1 MLTVNKIK
9 SKNVKE
15 FICGAKIEK
24 KILTKQVKVA
34 PPEPIKQEK
43 QNVINFSLKK
53 TSYNCPGTYK
63 TSQSGF
69 PGTYKARKTKHY

>member
-43 QNVINFSLKK
+43 QNVTNFSLKK
-53 TSYNCPGTYK
+53 LHIIVLEP
-63 TSQSGF
+63 
-69 PGTYKARKTKHY
+69 TKQVKVASLELIKQEK

>member
-34 PPEPIKQEK
+34 SLELIKQEK
-43 QNVINFSLKK
+43 RNVINISLKK
-53 TSYNCPGTYK
+53 LQIIALEPTK
-63 TSQSGF
+63 QV
-69 PGTYKARKTKHY
+69 KARKMKR